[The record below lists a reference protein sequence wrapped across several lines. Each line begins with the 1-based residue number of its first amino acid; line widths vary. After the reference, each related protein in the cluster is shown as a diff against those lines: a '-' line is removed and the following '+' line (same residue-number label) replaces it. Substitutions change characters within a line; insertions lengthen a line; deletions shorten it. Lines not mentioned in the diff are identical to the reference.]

1 MLSFQE
7 KEGSHTITNLL
18 FYLCCSTGQR
28 VLWTYVQA
36 CNHLEDGFSLQR
48 LSEAQPPSHQVLT
61 NRYYRCCSDVHW
73 LKQSGSAA
81 LLSFMNL
88 TRATKLKPL
97 LNGVLELWN
106 EVLHT
111 SLLEV

>member
-36 CNHLEDGFSLQR
+36 CKHLEDGFSLQR
-48 LSEAQPPSHQVLT
+48 LSEAQPPSHQVLDKQILQMLLGCALAEAVWQ
-61 NRYYRCCSDVHW
+61 CCIAFLYEPNQSDQTQTPSQW
-73 LKQSGSAA
+73 S
-81 LLSFMNL
+81 
-88 TRATKLKPL
+88 P
-97 LNGVLELWN
+97 
-106 EVLHT
+106 
-111 SLLEV
+111 